1 MIETGSLHTHSK
13 ILTVMKITH
22 WRCGHVTRDTWH
34 VTRGGMWPIIG
45 AEWSTDLQQIY
56 TLCTL
61 WSLERWAAQT
71 QTHNLETRNKFRV
84 SGGRSFII
92 LSPASHPGWSRRAKH
107 IWRHN
112 ATQIDWALQNLPNWE
127 QIQAGAMWWEY
138 LYLFSVVLV
147 LRGRAG
153 GTNLHKDWSFTMTE
167 KAPSILWPIWK
178 CLLVISNLRH
188 ILIKT
193 LI

>member
-1 MIETGSLHTHSK
+1 
-13 ILTVMKITH
+13 MKMTY
-22 WRCGHVTRDTWH
+22 WRSGHVTRDTW
-34 VTRGGMWPIIG
+34 RRGMWPIIG

-61 WSLERWAAQT
+61 WSLERWATQT

-92 LSPASHPGWSRRAKH
+92 LSPASHPGWSRRARH

-112 ATQIDWALQNLPNWE
+112 ATHIDWALQNFPNWE

-138 LYLFSVVLV
+138 LFSVVLV
-147 LRGRAG
+147 LRGSWVELE
-153 GTNLHKDWSFTMTE
+153 TNLLKDWSFTMMV
-167 KAPSILWPIWK
+167 KAPTRACSKRAGWLA
-178 CLLVISNLRH
+178 
-188 ILIKT
+188 
-193 LI
+193 

>member
-1 MIETGSLHTHSK
+1 MMIETGSLHTQQDPDCDEDDTLAMCPH
-13 ILTVMKITH
+13 
-22 WRCGHVTRDTWH
+22 DTWH
-34 VTRGGMWPIIG
+34 VTWRRGMWPIIG
-45 AEWSTDLQQIY
+45 AEWSTDLQLIY

-92 LSPASHPGWSRRAKH
+92 LSPASHPGWSRRARH

-112 ATQIDWALQNLPNWE
+112 ATHIDWALQNFPNWE
-127 QIQAGAMWWEY
+127 LIQAGAMWWE
-138 LYLFSVVLV
+138 YLFSVVLV

-153 GTNLHKDWSFTMTE
+153 SEPSQRWKFHNDGDGPYFTMQ
-167 KAPSILWPIWK
+167 KVW
-178 CLLVISNLRH
+178 
-188 ILIKT
+188 IK
-193 LI
+193 